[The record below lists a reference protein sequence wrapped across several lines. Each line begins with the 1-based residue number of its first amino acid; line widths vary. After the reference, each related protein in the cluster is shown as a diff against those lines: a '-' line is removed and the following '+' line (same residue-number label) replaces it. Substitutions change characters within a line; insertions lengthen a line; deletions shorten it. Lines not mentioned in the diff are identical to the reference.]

1 MAEIGSRLGRLPFVL
16 LLTVGL
22 LVSLIHC
29 AGCDLG
35 FTGANVTAVVMNFNQ
50 DFSPDTPEQ
59 QLPCHSGHCLSHV
72 TAEYVAVVLTP
83 ADRIPRAPLSFE
95 EQFPRSRAGLPRS
108 NHPAPNLQ
116 RGPLGSLSRVVAATG
131 NATICNGVSNGS
143 AKSRAVKARHGI
155 FAMVRIWLLAAV
167 LALGAA
173 FPLAA
178 HDEKPS
184 EEKHDELAVKLS
196 EKQVD
201 AGKFA
206 ISEVQ
211 GGMLRKRIAA
221 PGSIAPSGEHIAR
234 VAVRL
239 LGTVAELR
247 KRLGDTVQAGE
258 VVAVI
263 ESREVADAK
272 SEYLAA
278 RLVFDLQQTLF
289 NRSTRL
295 FEGKILSEN
304 DFLRARTTF
313 EDARVK
319 IEIARQKLFAL
330 SLTAEQI
337 EALPQQPVET
347 LRLQELRAPIAGR
360 VAERRV
366 ELGSLVGREGQE
378 SELFVIV
385 NLDVVWADL
394 AVPASELSSIHEG
407 QQITIAAGTGG
418 EPSPATIMFVSPLL
432 DKDTRAAR
440 VVASVDNAALKMAA
454 GLFHHRRDPDGCKT
468 PAAINGAEN
477 SFAILQGRYHRVRP
491 QRPRALKRARYPSA
505 DRRGAWPK

>member
-1 MAEIGSRLGRLPFVL
+1 
-16 LLTVGL
+16 
-22 LVSLIHC
+22 
-29 AGCDLG
+29 
-35 FTGANVTAVVMNFNQ
+35 
-50 DFSPDTPEQ
+50 
-59 QLPCHSGHCLSHV
+59 
-72 TAEYVAVVLTP
+72 
-83 ADRIPRAPLSFE
+83 
-95 EQFPRSRAGLPRS
+95 
-108 NHPAPNLQ
+108 
-116 RGPLGSLSRVVAATG
+116 
-131 NATICNGVSNGS
+131 
-143 AKSRAVKARHGI
+143 
-155 FAMVRIWLLAAV
+155 MVRIWFLAAV
-167 LALGAA
+167 LALDAA

-178 HDEKPS
+178 GGEKAGVG
-184 EEKHDELAVKLS
+184 EEKHDEAKVRLS

-211 GGMLRKRIAA
+211 GGMLSKRISV
-221 PGSIAPSGEHIAR
+221 PGSIVPSGDHIAR

-247 KRLGDTVQAGE
+247 KRLGDSVQAGE

-295 FEGKILSEN
+295 FEGKVLSEN

-337 EALPQQPVET
+337 EALPRQPVET
-347 LRLQELRAPIAGR
+347 LRRQELRAPIAGR

-385 NLDVVWADL
+385 DLSVVWADL
-394 AVPASELSSIHEG
+394 AVSPSDLAGIHEG
-407 QQITIAAGTGG
+407 RQITIAAGSGD

-432 DKDTRAAR
+432 DRDTRAAR
-440 VVASVDNAALKMAA
+440 VVASVDNAAIKWRPGSFITAEIPT
-454 GLFHHRRDPDGCKT
+454 DET
-468 PAAINGAEN
+468 PAAIVVPKTALQSLKGDTVVFVRTPEGFEARKVAIGRQDARLAEVTSGLVAGEHIASAN
-477 SFAILQGRYHRVRP
+477 TFIL
-491 QRPRALKRARYPSA
+491 KA
-505 DRRGAWPK
+505 DLGKAEVEHDD

>member
-1 MAEIGSRLGRLPFVL
+1 
-16 LLTVGL
+16 
-22 LVSLIHC
+22 
-29 AGCDLG
+29 
-35 FTGANVTAVVMNFNQ
+35 
-50 DFSPDTPEQ
+50 
-59 QLPCHSGHCLSHV
+59 
-72 TAEYVAVVLTP
+72 
-83 ADRIPRAPLSFE
+83 
-95 EQFPRSRAGLPRS
+95 
-108 NHPAPNLQ
+108 
-116 RGPLGSLSRVVAATG
+116 
-131 NATICNGVSNGS
+131 
-143 AKSRAVKARHGI
+143 
-155 FAMVRIWLLAAV
+155 MVRIWLLAAV
-167 LALGAA
+167 LVLGAA

-178 HDEKPS
+178 HGERPG
-184 EEKHDELAVKLS
+184 EEKHDELVVKLS

-206 ISEVQ
+206 ISEVH
-211 GGMLRKRIAA
+211 GGMLGKRITV
-221 PGSIAPSGEHIAR
+221 PGSIVPSGDHIAR

-247 KRLGDTVQAGE
+247 KRLGDTVRAGE

-289 NRSTRL
+289 NRSTKL
-295 FEGKILSEN
+295 FEGKVLSEN

-313 EDARVK
+313 QDARVK

-330 SLTAEQI
+330 SLTTEQI

-385 NLDVVWADL
+385 NLDVVWAEL
-394 AVPASELSSIHEG
+394 AVPPSELASIHEG
-407 QQITIAAGTGG
+407 QQITIAASTGS
-418 EPSPATIMFVSPLL
+418 ESSPATVMFVSPLL

-440 VVASVDNAALKMAA
+440 VVASVDNAALKWRPGSFTAEIPTNA
-454 GLFHHRRDPDGCKT
+454 T
-468 PAAINGAEN
+468 PAAIVVPKPALQSIKGDTVVFVRTAEGFEARKVSIGRQDGRLAEVTAGLAAGERIATSN
-477 SFAILQGRYHRVRP
+477 TFIL
-491 QRPRALKRARYPSA
+491 KA
-505 DRRGAWPK
+505 DLGKAEADHED

>member
-1 MAEIGSRLGRLPFVL
+1 V
-16 LLTVGL
+16 
-22 LVSLIHC
+22 
-29 AGCDLG
+29 
-35 FTGANVTAVVMNFNQ
+35 
-50 DFSPDTPEQ
+50 
-59 QLPCHSGHCLSHV
+59 
-72 TAEYVAVVLTP
+72 
-83 ADRIPRAPLSFE
+83 
-95 EQFPRSRAGLPRS
+95 
-108 NHPAPNLQ
+108 
-116 RGPLGSLSRVVAATG
+116 
-131 NATICNGVSNGS
+131 
-143 AKSRAVKARHGI
+143 
-155 FAMVRIWLLAAV
+155 
-167 LALGAA
+167 
-173 FPLAA
+173 
-178 HDEKPS
+178 
-184 EEKHDELAVKLS
+184 
-196 EKQVD
+196 
-201 AGKFA
+201 
-206 ISEVQ
+206 
-211 GGMLRKRIAA
+211 
-221 PGSIAPSGEHIAR
+221 PSGDHIAR

-247 KRLGDTVQAGE
+247 KRLGDAVQAGD

-295 FEGKILSEN
+295 FEGKVLSEN

-347 LRLQELRAPIAGR
+347 LRRQELRAPIAGR

-385 NLDVVWADL
+385 NLSVVWADL
-394 AVPASELSSIHEG
+394 AVSPSDLATIHEG
-407 QQITIAAGTGG
+407 RQITIAAGTGG

-440 VVASVDNAALKMAA
+440 VVASVDNAALKWRPGSFITAEIPA
-454 GLFHHRRDPDGCKT
+454 DEA
-468 PAAINGAEN
+468 PAAIVVPKTALQSLKGDTVVFVRTTDGFEARKVSVGRQDARLAEVTSGLVTGEHVASAN
-477 SFAILQGRYHRVRP
+477 TFIL
-491 QRPRALKRARYPSA
+491 KA
-505 DRRGAWPK
+505 DLGKAEVEHDD

>member
-1 MAEIGSRLGRLPFVL
+1 MSRCRDRQRDDLHAFKN
-16 LLTVGL
+16 GL
-22 LVSLIHC
+22 
-29 AGCDLG
+29 
-35 FTGANVTAVVMNFNQ
+35 
-50 DFSPDTPEQ
+50 
-59 QLPCHSGHCLSHV
+59 
-72 TAEYVAVVLTP
+72 
-83 ADRIPRAPLSFE
+83 
-95 EQFPRSRAGLPRS
+95 
-108 NHPAPNLQ
+108 
-116 RGPLGSLSRVVAATG
+116 
-131 NATICNGVSNGS
+131 

-155 FAMVRIWLLAAV
+155 FAMVRIWLLAAL
-167 LALGAA
+167 LALDAA
-173 FPLAA
+173 FPCAVRG
-178 HDEKPS
+178 EKPGAG
-184 EEKHDELAVKLS
+184 EEHHDDATVKLS
-196 EKQVD
+196 ESQVD

-206 ISEVQ
+206 ISEMQ
-211 GGMLRKRIAA
+211 GGMLSKRITV
-221 PGSIAPSGEHIAR
+221 PGSIVPSGDHIAR

-247 KRLGDTVQAGE
+247 KRLGDAVQAGE

-272 SEYLAA
+272 SEYLAT

-295 FEGKILSEN
+295 FEGKVLSEN

-347 LRLQELRAPIAGR
+347 LRRQELRAPIAGR
-360 VAERRV
+360 IAERRV

-385 NLDVVWADL
+385 NLSVVWADL
-394 AVPASELSSIHEG
+394 AVPPSDLATIQEG

-418 EPSPATIMFVSPLL
+418 QPSPATIMFVSPLL
-432 DKDTRAAR
+432 DKETRAAR
-440 VVASVDNAALKMAA
+440 VVASVDNAALKWRPGSFITAEIPTDAA
-454 GLFHHRRDPDGCKT
+454 
-468 PAAINGAEN
+468 PAAIVVPKTALQSLKGDTVVFVRTAEGFEARKV
-477 SFAILQGRYHRVRP
+477 SIGRQDVRL
-491 QRPRALKRARYPSA
+491 AEVIAGLDAGEHIATANTFTLKAELGKA
-505 DRRGAWPK
+505 EVEHD

>member
-1 MAEIGSRLGRLPFVL
+1 
-16 LLTVGL
+16 
-22 LVSLIHC
+22 
-29 AGCDLG
+29 
-35 FTGANVTAVVMNFNQ
+35 
-50 DFSPDTPEQ
+50 
-59 QLPCHSGHCLSHV
+59 
-72 TAEYVAVVLTP
+72 
-83 ADRIPRAPLSFE
+83 
-95 EQFPRSRAGLPRS
+95 
-108 NHPAPNLQ
+108 
-116 RGPLGSLSRVVAATG
+116 
-131 NATICNGVSNGS
+131 
-143 AKSRAVKARHGI
+143 
-155 FAMVRIWLLAAV
+155 MVRIWLLAALLV
-167 LALGAA
+167 LEAA

-178 HDEKPS
+178 RGEKPGAG
-184 EEKHDELAVKLS
+184 EEKHDEATIKLT
-196 EKQVD
+196 ERQVD

-206 ISEVQ
+206 VSEVQ
-211 GGMLRKRIAA
+211 GGMLSKRITV
-221 PGSIAPSGEHIAR
+221 PGSIVPSGDHIAR

-247 KRLGDTVQAGE
+247 KRLGDAVQAGD

-289 NRSTRL
+289 TRSTRL
-295 FEGKILSEN
+295 FEGKVLSEN

-347 LRLQELRAPIAGR
+347 LRRQELRAPIAGR

-385 NLDVVWADL
+385 NLSVVWADL
-394 AVPASELSSIHEG
+394 AISPSDLATIHEG

-418 EPSPATIMFVSPLL
+418 ELSPAIIMFVSPLL

-440 VVASVDNAALKMAA
+440 VVASVDNAALKWRPGSFITAEIPTDEA
-454 GLFHHRRDPDGCKT
+454 
-468 PAAINGAEN
+468 PAAIVVPRTALQSLKGDSVVFVRTVDGFEARKVSIGRQDARLAEVTSGLVAGEHIASAN
-477 SFAILQGRYHRVRP
+477 TFIL
-491 QRPRALKRARYPSA
+491 KA
-505 DRRGAWPK
+505 DLGKAEVEHDD